1 MRVLSMECRV
11 CLRKGAQVFGT
22 YKHDGSIV
30 FHDRIPLAKTVLAGM
45 SLQVLHESSRIGQYR
60 HILPCENKN
69 CK

>member
-45 SLQVLHESSRIGQYR
+45 SL
-60 HILPCENKN
+60 
-69 CK
+69 